1 MDQPLVNIYVPT
13 YESKPEHLT
22 EALECIL
29 HQTEKRWTVLVHDD
43 CSKKDVKAVVLPY
56 LEDARIQFIRSPVR
70 LGIGWNW
77 NACLKY
83 GDAPFVQ
90 YLFQDDLW
98 DKEYL
103 ARAIGPLIR
112 DERVGFV
119 SMDHRYQYEGEV
131 HNKHLYEELLR
142 TRRKIVSE
150 GKRGGKEFLHM
161 WIKRELHPNLIGEPS
176 YVLFRRAL
184 MDTVGRFAEDMPQ
197 FLDEEYSLRCLLHAD
212 VYFVMEESGSFR
224 VHAAGASAQ
233 NEQSG
238 AGIYDR
244 LRCFERLIALLP
256 ASDLKKEA
264 VAARNRA
271 LETMAKKFVA
281 RMKSGKKIPGGKG
294 AGSLKSLVLRHPILS
309 AQALFKA
316 WMEKK

>member
-22 EALECIL
+22 EVLECIL
-29 HQTEKRWTVLVHDD
+29 SQTEKRWTVLVHDD
-43 CSKKDVKAVVLPY
+43 CSKKDVKAIVEPY
-56 LEDARIQFIRSPVR
+56 LQDPRIQFVRSPVR
-70 LGIGWNW
+70 LGIGGNW
-77 NACLKY
+77 NACLQY
-83 GDAPFVQ
+83 GNAPFVQ

-103 ARAIGPLIR
+103 ARAIEPLIR
-112 DERVGFV
+112 DERVGLV
-119 SMDHRYQYEGEV
+119 SMEHRYKYEGEV
-131 HNKHLYEELLR
+131 HNKHLYEDLLK
-142 TRRKIVSE
+142 TRRKIATE
-150 GKRGGKEFLHM
+150 GKRDGKEFLSM

-176 YVLFRRAL
+176 FVLFRRSL
-184 MDTVGRFAEDMPQ
+184 MNKVGPFAEDMPQ

-212 VYFVMEESGSFR
+212 VYFVTEESGSFR

-271 LETMAKKFVA
+271 LESMAKKFIA

-294 AGSLKSLVLRHPILS
+294 SGSLKSLVLRHPILS
-309 AQALFKA
+309 ARALLKA
-316 WMEKK
+316 IVG